1 MAVWRIAFVLVWDVV
16 SDIWSLSVLRSAFSP
31 VVGGRKE
38 KLFLCLWSSADDLV
52 FSVAGGASK
61 FRSSNFNP
69 ALLWVLLMNLRFNFS
84 SAAQHQ
90 TSHK

>member
-31 VVGGRKE
+31 VDGGGER
-38 KLFLCLWSSADDLV
+38 SSSFVCGALDDLV
-52 FSVAGGASK
+52 SFVAGGSSK

-69 ALLWVLLMNLRFNFS
+69 AMLWVLLMNLRFNFS
-84 SAAQHQ
+84 STARHQ